1 MVLKK
6 QRKKSSLLLK
16 KENLKLIK
24 NIIYMISRNIIILLL
39 ASFISLACAKSNNEI
54 KKISMKHTQN
64 STINNFENR
73 PYYQINVKSSAVNFD
88 IRVNDLPLLKFFEKS
103 GGMNME
109 FPINTGILESGDQIL
124 TIKVYPLKDN
134 NTILPNSYFSL
145 ELNKKIDAWSFN
157 NKREIILKIPDMIV
171 PKEGLPYWE
180 FQTKFSVYVPY
191 QLTGWKNSES
201 IENTENIKKEL
212 NIAYEKIKNAI
223 EKKDNSAFK
232 LLVKN
237 KIFEESVSLY
247 EKQDHEI
254 TPFPEEKEKIL
265 PFTNCEIRFYG
276 NGKLVRL
283 EDNNGESCLKSEIIE
298 NGKSV
303 IYTYPLFYHKPK
315 NSSELEIIR

>member
-1 MVLKK
+1 
-6 QRKKSSLLLK
+6 
-16 KENLKLIK
+16 
-24 NIIYMISRNIIILLL
+24 
-39 ASFISLACAKSNNEI
+39 
-54 KKISMKHTQN
+54 
-64 STINNFENR
+64 
-73 PYYQINVKSSAVNFD
+73 
-88 IRVNDLPLLKFFEKS
+88 
-103 GGMNME
+103 ME

-145 ELNKKIDAWSFN
+145 ELNKKIDAWSFT

-191 QLTGWKNSES
+191 QLTGWKNSEY

-212 NIAYEKIKNAI
+212 NIAYEKIKNVI
-223 EKKDNSAFK
+223 EKKDNSAFR

-247 EKQDHEI
+247 EKQDDEI
-254 TPFPEEKEKIL
+254 TPFPEEKIL

-276 NGKLVRL
+276 NGKLARL
-283 EDNNGESCLKSEIIE
+283 EDNNGESCLKSEIIK

>member
-1 MVLKK
+1 M
-6 QRKKSSLLLK
+6 
-16 KENLKLIK
+16 
-24 NIIYMISRNIIILLL
+24 YMISRKIIILLL
-39 ASFISLACAKSNNEI
+39 ASFLSLVCAKSNHKINEI
-54 KKISMKHTQN
+54 NMKLTQN
-64 STINNFENR
+64 PTINKFSNR
-73 PYYQINVKSSAVNFD
+73 PYYQINLKSSAVNFD
-88 IRVNDLPLLKFFEKS
+88 IRINDLPLLKFFEKS
-103 GGMNME
+103 GGLNME
-109 FPINTGILESGDQIL
+109 FPINTGILESGEQIL
-124 TIKVYPLKDN
+124 TIKVYPLKGN
-134 NTILPNSYFSL
+134 NMILPNSYFSL
-145 ELNKKIDAWSFN
+145 ELNKKIDAWTFD

-180 FQTKFSVYVPY
+180 FQTKFTANVPY

-201 IENTENIKKEL
+201 INNIKNEL

-223 EKKDNSAFK
+223 EKKDISAFR

-247 EKQDHEI
+247 ENNDDKI
-254 TPFPEEKEKIL
+254 TPFSEEKEKIL
-265 PFTNCEIRFYG
+265 PFINCEIRFYG

-315 NSSELEIIR
+315 NSGELEVIR